1 MRLRNFMLLC
11 YVRRVGLF
19 GYAGGKMRTKSR
31 MLACWFCSFSI
42 VGERSQDKEDLL
54 QEQGV
59 QKTHFAQGHTVQ
71 EGEG

>member
-1 MRLRNFMLLC
+1 ML
-11 YVRRVGLF
+11 V
-19 GYAGGKMRTKSR
+19 
-31 MLACWFCSFSI
+31 CWFCSFSI

-59 QKTHFAQGHTVQ
+59 QKAHFAQGHTVQ